1 MVYTSNLR
9 EIEAGLIIVGHLVSG
24 IYMAIPPNLEKFNSR
39 GNCGSRCIGGVSYHN
54 LHILPPGNFIFN
66 SWQIAS
72 KTLIKN
78 DDCFLIKLISINWSL
93 KNSSPSLSQTL
104 GCSLNKEFE
113 NFFTLNL
120 ANFVSEVTRWRNFW
134 IRTSLFLP
142 PSRTCVLCNG
152 NLGSTVSIVR
162 STLSVVRREGK
173 SNC

>member
-54 LHILPPGNFIFN
+54 LYILPPGNFIFN

-78 DDCFLIKLISINWSL
+78 DDCFLIKLISIN
-93 KNSSPSLSQTL
+93 
-104 GCSLNKEFE
+104 
-113 NFFTLNL
+113 
-120 ANFVSEVTRWRNFW
+120 
-134 IRTSLFLP
+134 
-142 PSRTCVLCNG
+142 
-152 NLGSTVSIVR
+152 
-162 STLSVVRREGK
+162 
-173 SNC
+173 